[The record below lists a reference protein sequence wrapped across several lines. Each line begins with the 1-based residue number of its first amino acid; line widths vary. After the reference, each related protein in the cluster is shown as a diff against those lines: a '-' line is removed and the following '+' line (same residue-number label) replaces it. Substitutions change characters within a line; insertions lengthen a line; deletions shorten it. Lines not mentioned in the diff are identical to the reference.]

1 MKDHLQELPSKK
13 SELEETRRLLERLE
27 DRKGETDPGLY
38 KRLHQQYEEKIEKLE
53 PTIEQLTEEGE
64 TRKMELQARLGY
76 ELIRAKHAEA
86 KLEEIERLYK
96 EGAMDEETYQED
108 RRRFRQQKKDAE
120 SEAPQIEQKLDE
132 IEFYLTETGSVSY
145 DGD

>member
-1 MKDHLQELPSKK
+1 MKDQLQELPSKK
-13 SELEETRRLLERLE
+13 SELEETRRFLERLE
-27 DRKGETDPGLY
+27 DRKDQTDPSLY
-38 KRLHQQYEEKIEKLE
+38 NRLHQKYEEKIEKLE

-64 TRKMELQARLGY
+64 ARKTELETRRGY

-86 KLEEIERLYK
+86 KLEEIELLYE

-120 SEAPQIEQKLDE
+120 SEASQIKQKLDE
-132 IEFYLTETGSVSY
+132 IRFYLTETGSVSY